1 MNKIKLLPA
10 FKDNRGLIWDL
21 LGGEQIDH
29 IGMLTTKK
37 GSIRG
42 KHFHKLQKQYT
53 LLFEGKIK
61 VKVKNL
67 QDEKSTIQE
76 FILNPMEMILF
87 PPYHYH
93 SLEAIED
100 SICLIFTDRSRVSGG
115 YEKDTIRV
123 NDIENYN
130 IF

>member
-42 KHFHKLQKQYT
+42 KHFHKLQKQFT
-53 LLFEGKIK
+53 LLLSVKIK
-61 VKVKNL
+61 
-67 QDEKSTIQE
+67 
-76 FILNPMEMILF
+76 
-87 PPYHYH
+87 H
-93 SLEAIED
+93 IE
-100 SICLIFTDRSRVSGG
+100 SSMASK
-115 YEKDTIRV
+115 E
-123 NDIENYN
+123 
-130 IF
+130 